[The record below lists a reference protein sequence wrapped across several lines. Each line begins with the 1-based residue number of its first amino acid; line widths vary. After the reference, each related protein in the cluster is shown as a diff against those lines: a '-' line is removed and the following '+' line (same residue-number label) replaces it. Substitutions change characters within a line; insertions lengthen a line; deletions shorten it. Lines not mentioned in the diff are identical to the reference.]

1 MRSHIIKPSEDYY
14 IVSFLQLLTF
24 AHFRIHKLTV
34 HFSASPHWP
43 PAGAAEPREDCSSGA
58 GEGALAAGGPV
69 REGAAGKGEPAHCGT
84 GSAASS
90 SSRGKSELANGCS
103 RRTHAGPRRRSS
115 GRTESGRKRAD
126 AVHEPGTSP
135 WPLGLLF
142 AFTLQGNILCP
153 WHWFVSTKGVLLLF
167 SSGFHTKPVNKTQTS
182 KSWCGRVGECC
193 CYSVLRLLS

>member
-1 MRSHIIKPSEDYY
+1 MCHFIKVRSHIIKPSEDYC

-24 AHFRIHKLTV
+24 ARFRIHKLTV
-34 HFSASPHWP
+34 HFSPSPHWP

-90 SSRGKSELANGCS
+90 SSWGKSELANGCS
-103 RRTHAGPRRRSS
+103 RRTHAGPRRSS
-115 GRTESGRKRAD
+115 GRTESCRKRAD

-142 AFTLQGNILCP
+142 AFTLQGKFCVLGTDLFQQREYYCC
-153 WHWFVSTKGVLLLF
+153 FLLASTL
-167 SSGFHTKPVNKTQTS
+167 S
-182 KSWCGRVGECC
+182 
-193 CYSVLRLLS
+193 RLIKHRRPRADVAE